1 MPCLFFFAQLH
12 KPKFRPDLDSLKH
25 SNMFFCAIDFI
36 DLKILCFDF
45 TSFYIRPL
53 LTMIN
58 EAKIKRGELVPVYIV
73 PSFVFS
79 AER

>member
-1 MPCLFFFAQLH
+1 MYHIYRDNYALSFFSPNFTSQSSD
-12 KPKFRPDLDSLKH
+12 PRPDLDSLKH

-36 DLKILCFDF
+36 DLKIHVLCFDF

-58 EAKIKRGELVPVYIV
+58 EAKIKTW
-73 PSFVFS
+73 
-79 AER
+79 